1 MNHLQIETF
10 LDFKFISSL
19 QANPSQTA
27 FAFLVAKPH
36 EKKNEYTYDLWMSD
50 GEEHAKCLGLKNKGS
65 YLFETDDTLLVQYTK
80 SKDEEKKVKEEKR
93 TLYYRYHLVEKRLSM
108 AYEFPFPATI
118 VKVIGTQL
126 LLQASLTVDEH
137 HLYLDDEDKRKA
149 YLAEN
154 KKQSLYED
162 IKEIPFYFNN
172 QGMIANKR
180 QQIFLYDT
188 INKTIKPLVDSG
200 FSVGIVKVSD
210 DLSRIIYTGSEMKGI
225 RRLTTHVFQY
235 RIAEEETDI
244 LYHEDDCSI
253 SHVFLMGHD
262 VLIAGTDMKDFGINQ
277 NPDFF
282 YLKDKKLELMT
293 IYRGTIGNSVGSD
306 VRLGSSSS
314 DVVVKDKV
322 YFISTVDDH
331 NEIHSIK
338 RDGTIKMEYQFNGSV
353 EGLIHVNQQFYAI
366 GLYRQKLQE
375 IYHLN
380 LQENRLTQL
389 TRINQNVLKNRYIA
403 TPKEVIVKCINHV
416 VKGFI
421 LYPKDFDPFKT
432 YPAILDIHGGPKTV
446 YGKVYYHEM
455 QYWANLG
462 YFVFFANPRGSD
474 GKGDGFADIRGLYG
488 TIDYEDLMLFT
499 DHVLQKVPQINHE
512 RLFVTGGSYGGFMT
526 NWIVGHTD
534 RFKAAVTQRSISNW
548 LSFHGTSDIGFYF
561 SKDQTGGH
569 PITETEKLWHQSPIK
584 YAQSVKTPLL
594 FIHSDQ
600 DYRCPIE
607 QAMQFFTILKEQ
619 GLDTKL
625 VWFKGENHELSRSG
639 KPQARIKR
647 LTEITQWFERFRS

>member
-1 MNHLQIETF
+1 MNYMNIETF

-19 QANPSQTA
+19 QANPSKTA
-27 FAFLVAKPH
+27 FAFLVAKPV
-36 EKKNEYTYDLWMSD
+36 EKKNEYTYDLWTSD
-50 GEEHAKCLGLKNKGS
+50 GNKHQKCLVLKNKGS
-65 YLFETDDTLLVQYTK
+65 YVFESDRTLLVQYTK
-80 SKDEEKKVKEEKR
+80 NKDEEKKVKEEKR
-93 TLYYRYHLVEKRLSM
+93 TLYYRYHLDEKRLSF

-118 VKVIGTQL
+118 VKVLGTQL

-137 HLYLDDEDKRKA
+137 HLYLDQPEERKA
-149 YLAEN
+149 FLAES
-154 KKQSLYED
+154 KKQALYED
-162 IKEIPFYFNN
+162 IEEIPFYFNN

-180 QQIFLYDT
+180 NQIFLYHT
-188 INKTIKPLVDSG
+188 LENTIKPLVDSA
-200 FSVGIVKVSD
+200 FSVNIIKVSQ
-210 DLSRIIYTGSEMKGI
+210 DLKRIVYTGSEMKGI
-225 RRLTTHVFQY
+225 KQLTTHVFMYHVDHQK
-235 RIAEEETDI
+235 TDI
-244 LYHEDDCSI
+244 LYHENDCSMSSVYLVGDDI
-253 SHVFLMGHD
+253 I
-262 VLIAGTDMKDFGINQ
+262 IAGTDMKDYGINQ

-282 YLKDKKLELMT
+282 VLKDKKLELLT

-306 VRLGSSSS
+306 VRLGSSSL
-314 DVVVKDKV
+314 DVVVGDRI
-322 YFISTVDDH
+322 YFVSTVDDH
-331 NEIHSIK
+331 NEIHSLN
-338 RDGTIKMEYQFNGSV
+338 RDGSIKMEYQFNGSI
-353 EGLIHVNQQFYAI
+353 EGLIYVNQQFYSV

-375 IYHLN
+375 IYQLN
-380 LQENRLTQL
+380 LVDNRLTQL
-389 TRINQNVLKNRYIA
+389 TRINQNVLKNMYVA
-403 TPKEVIVKCINHV
+403 TPKEVLVKGQNHV
-416 VKGFI
+416 VKGFV
-421 LYPKDFDPFKT
+421 LYPKDFDPFKS

-488 TIDYEDLMLFT
+488 TIDYEDLMNFT
-499 DHVLQKVPQINHE
+499 DHILAKIPQINHE

-526 NWIVGHTD
+526 NWIVGHTN
-534 RFKAAVTQRSISNW
+534 RFRAAVTQRSISNW

-569 PITETEKLWHQSPIK
+569 PMTDTEKLWNQSPIK
-584 YAQSVKTPLL
+584 YAKEVKTPLL

-607 QAMQFFTILKEQ
+607 QAMQFFTVLKEQ
-619 GLDTKL
+619 GLETKL

-647 LTEITQWFERFRS
+647 LHEITSWFEHFR

>member
-1 MNHLQIETF
+1 MNDMKIETF

-19 QANPSQTA
+19 QHNPSQTA
-27 FAFLVAKPH
+27 FAFLVAKPN
-36 EKKNEYTYDLWMSD
+36 EKKNEYLYDLWLSD
-50 GEEHAKCLGLKNKGS
+50 GQKHQKCLGLKNKGS
-65 YLFETDDTLLVQYTK
+65 YLFESDRSLLVQYTQT
-80 SKDEEKKVKEEKR
+80 KDEEKKVKDEKR
-93 TLYYRYHLVEKRLSM
+93 TLYYRYHLDEKRLSL
-108 AYEFPFPATI
+108 AYDFPFPVI
-118 VKVIGTQL
+118 ILKVLGTQL

-137 HLYLDDEDKRKA
+137 HLYLDDDDKRKKF
-149 YLAEN
+149 LAQH
-154 KKQSLYED
+154 KKNALYEE
-162 IKEIPFYFNN
+162 IEEIPFYFNN

-180 QQIFLYDT
+180 NQIFIYDT
-188 INKTIKPLVDSG
+188 IKKTIKPLVDSA
-200 FSVGIVKVSD
+200 FSVSIVKVSN
-210 DLSRIIYTGSEMKGI
+210 DLKRIVYTGSEMKGI
-225 RRLTTHVFQY
+225 KRLTTHVFMYHVDQ
-235 RIAEEETDI
+235 ETTDI

-253 SHVFLMGHD
+253 SQVYLVGHD

-282 YLKDKKLELMT
+282 ILKDKKLELLT
-293 IYRGTIGNSVGSD
+293 IYRGTIGNSIGSD

-314 DVVVKDKV
+314 DVVVDDKV
-322 YFISTVDDH
+322 FFVSTVDDH

-338 RDGTIKMEYQFNGSV
+338 RDGSIKMEYQFNGSI
-353 EGLIHVNQQFYAI
+353 EGLISINHQFYAV

-389 TRINQNVLKNRYIA
+389 TRINQNVLKNKYVA
-403 TPKEVIVKCINHV
+403 TPKEVIVKCPSHV
-416 VKGFI
+416 VKGFV
-421 LYPKDFDPFKT
+421 LYPKDFDPFKS

-455 QYWANLG
+455 QYWANMG
-462 YFVFFANPRGSD
+462 YFVFYANPRGSD
-474 GKGDGFADIRGLYG
+474 GKGDGFADIRGQYG

-499 DHVLQKVPQINHE
+499 DHVVQKITQINQE
-512 RLFVTGGSYGGFMT
+512 KLFVTGGSYGGFMT
-526 NWIVGHTD
+526 NWMVGHTQ
-534 RFKAAVTQRSISNW
+534 RFKAAATQRSISNW

-569 PITETEKLWHQSPIK
+569 PMTDTETLWNQSPIK
-584 YAQSVKTPLL
+584 YAHAVKTPLL

-619 GLDTKL
+619 GLETRL

-647 LTEITQWFERFRS
+647 LHEITQWFERFR